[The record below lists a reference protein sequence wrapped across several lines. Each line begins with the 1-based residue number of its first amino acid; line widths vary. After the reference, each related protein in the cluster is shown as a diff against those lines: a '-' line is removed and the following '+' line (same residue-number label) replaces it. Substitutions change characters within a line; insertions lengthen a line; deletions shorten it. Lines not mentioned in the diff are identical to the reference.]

1 MGGRGEDNAHTQ
13 VNIGVPLLPDP
24 SMRNVEL
31 PLHSGDKTFFNVPFV
46 LLTSVLL
53 IMLFALRMII
63 TIIGAKNQIWNDS
76 ASIWQAVI
84 TFFIRNG
91 PMMM

>member
-1 MGGRGEDNAHTQ
+1 
-13 VNIGVPLLPDP
+13 
-24 SMRNVEL
+24 
-31 PLHSGDKTFFNVPFV
+31 
-46 LLTSVLL
+46 
-53 IMLFALRMII
+53 MLFALRMII
-63 TIIGAKNQIWNDS
+63 TIIGAKSQIWNDS